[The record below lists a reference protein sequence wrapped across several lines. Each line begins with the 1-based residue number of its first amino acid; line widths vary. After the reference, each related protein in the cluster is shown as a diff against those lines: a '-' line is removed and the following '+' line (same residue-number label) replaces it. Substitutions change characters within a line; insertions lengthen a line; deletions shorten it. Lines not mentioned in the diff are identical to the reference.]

1 MGLRF
6 RDRISFK
13 LARTGVILAFL
24 VGLLLSSLQLY
35 WDYQEEDTALEAIVE
50 RILSVS
56 QPPASRA
63 VHILDE
69 DLASEVVDGLLKYRF
84 IKNAEIYDDLGIELA
99 RQEKPDNKS
108 STRWI
113 TRNIT
118 SEFEEYTVPLLTED
132 LQDVAPGRLTVVVDR
147 DQALA
152 DFFGRSMFV
161 LGAGIIR
168 NMLLV
173 LLLFIAF
180 YWLLTKPLNQLALS
194 IGQIDAKNPD
204 GGDVEVPPRHH
215 EDELGKVAGVT
226 NDLVSSVRHLIRE
239 REETEKAL
247 IAARDQLE
255 MRVLE
260 RTKELQ
266 YEIFERR
273 NAQDALKQA
282 NMHLEQRVEERT
294 ASLRAEIAERKSAER
309 QLIEAKESAEMANR
323 TKSEFLA
330 NMSHELRTPL
340 NAVIG
345 FSTIMNEEMFGEI
358 GNPKYKEYSRD
369 INRSS
374 THLLQLIGDILD
386 ISKVEVGELTLKEEI
401 IDVNNVVDMCL
412 KTLEA
417 TIESRDL
424 VIEISLPDDLPQL
437 FADPLRL
444 RQILLNILSN
454 ATKFTE
460 EGGRV
465 SLISRMSE
473 SGELVI
479 QVIDTGIG
487 IPESKIAHVL
497 EPFGQ
502 VDNVLSR
509 SYEGIGLGLSL
520 TKALMELHG
529 GSLVIDSREGE
540 GTTVTLTFPSSRSRV
555 TADRVQA

>member
-13 LARTGVILAFL
+13 LARAGVVLAFL
-24 VGLLLSSLQLY
+24 VGLLLSSFQLY
-35 WDYQEEDTALEAIVE
+35 WDYQEEGTALQAIID
-50 RILSVS
+50 RILSVA

-84 IKNAEIYDDLGIELA
+84 VRKAEIFDDLGIELA
-99 RQEKPDNKS
+99 SKEKEEAKS

-118 SEFEEYTVPLLTED
+118 REFEDHTIQLLSED
-132 LQDVAPGRLTVVVDR
+132 LLDVAPGRLSVTIDR
-147 DQALA
+147 DQALS
-152 DFFGRSMFV
+152 DFFGRSLFV
-161 LGAGIIR
+161 LGAGIVR

-180 YWLLTKPLNQLALS
+180 YWLLTKPLNQLAQS
-194 IGQIDAKNPD
+194 IGRIDAKNPA
-204 GGDVEVPPRHH
+204 GGVVEVSQHH
-215 EDELGKVAGVT
+215 REDELGQVADMTNRLVT
-226 NDLVSSVRHLIRE
+226 SVRDLLKE
-239 REETEKAL
+239 RKDAENAL

-282 NMHLEQRVEERT
+282 NQHLEERVEERT
-294 ASLRAEIAERKSAER
+294 ASLLAEISERKKAERE
-309 QLIEAKESAEMANR
+309 LIAAKENAELANR

-358 GNPKYKEYSRD
+358 GNAKYKEYCRD
-369 INRSS
+369 IYRSS

-401 IDVNNVVDMCL
+401 GEVAQIAETCL
-412 KTLEA
+412 KTLE
-417 TIESRDL
+417 TSIERKGLNIVRQMDDA
-424 VIEISLPDDLPQL
+424 LPLL
-437 FADPLRL
+437 YADPLRV
-444 RQILLNILSN
+444 RQVLLNLLSN
-454 ATKFTE
+454 AVKFTQD
-460 EGGRV
+460 GGDDHPGDHRNRPGGDFGGGV
-465 SLISRMSE
+465 GYRYRH
-473 SGELVI
+473 SG
-479 QVIDTGIG
+479 
-487 IPESKIAHVL
+487 
-497 EPFGQ
+497 
-502 VDNVLSR
+502 R
-509 SYEGIGLGLSL
+509 
-520 TKALMELHG
+520 
-529 GSLVIDSREGE
+529 
-540 GTTVTLTFPSSRSRV
+540 
-555 TADRVQA
+555 

>member
-13 LARTGVILAFL
+13 LARTGVVLAFL
-24 VGLLLSSLQLY
+24 VGLLLSSFQLY
-35 WDYQEEDTALEAIVE
+35 WDYREEDTALQAIID
-50 RILSVS
+50 RILSVA

-69 DLASEVVDGLLKYRF
+69 DLAAEVVDGLLKYRF
-84 IKNAEIYDDLGIELA
+84 VRKAEIFDDLGIELA
-99 RQEKPDNKS
+99 SKEKPEENS

-118 SEFEEYTVPLLTED
+118 REFEEHTISLLSED
-132 LQDVAPGRLTVVVDR
+132 LLDVAPGRLSVTIDR
-147 DQALA
+147 DRALA
-152 DFFGRSMFV
+152 DFFGRSLLV
-161 LGAGIIR
+161 LGSGIVR

-173 LLLFIAF
+173 LLLFVAF
-180 YWLLTKPLNQLALS
+180 YWLLTKPLNQLAHS
-194 IGQIDAKNPD
+194 IGVIDAKNPS
-204 GGDVEVPPRHH
+204 GGLVEVAPRHQQ
-215 EDELGKVAGVT
+215 DELGQVADMT
-226 NDLVSSVRHLIRE
+226 NRLMKSVRDLLKE
-239 REETEKAL
+239 RAEAEKAL

-273 NAQDALKQA
+273 NAQEALKQA
-282 NMHLEQRVEERT
+282 NQHLEERVEERT
-294 ASLRAEIAERKSAER
+294 SSLMAEISERKKAERE
-309 QLIEAKESAEMANR
+309 LIAAKENAELANR

-358 GNPKYKEYSRD
+358 GNPKYKEYCHD
-369 INRSS
+369 IYRSS

-386 ISKVEVGELTLKEEI
+386 ISKVEVGELTLKEEVS
-401 IDVNNVVDMCL
+401 DVDTIADTCL
-412 KTLEA
+412 KTLETSIDNKKLKIVRA
-417 TIESRDL
+417 F
-424 VIEISLPDDLPQL
+424 DDFLPQL
-437 FADPLRL
+437 FADPLRV
-444 RQILLNILSN
+444 RQVLLNLLSN
-454 ATKFTE
+454 AVKFTE
-460 EGGRV
+460 VGGAIT
-465 SLISRMSE
+465 LTIT
-473 SGELVI
+473 SGPKQEVI
-479 QVIDTGIG
+479 IAVRDTGIG
-487 IPESKIAHVL
+487 IPADKLTRVL

-509 SYEGIGLGLSL
+509 THEGIGLGLSL

-529 GSLVIDSREGE
+529 GNLVLESEEGV
-540 GTTVTLTFPSSRSRV
+540 GTCVTVTFPESRSRV
-555 TADRVQA
+555 KAMKAEA